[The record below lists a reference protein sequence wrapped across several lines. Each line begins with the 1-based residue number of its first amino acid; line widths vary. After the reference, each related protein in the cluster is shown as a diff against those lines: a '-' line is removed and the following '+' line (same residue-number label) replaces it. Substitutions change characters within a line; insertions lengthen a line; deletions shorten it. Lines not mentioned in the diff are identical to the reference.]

1 VDPLAIAGAF
11 ATIVGLLCDYKS
23 EHRAETDDEYRS
35 FLEWLQTK
43 RHDEIMKGIESNIQL
58 ANSLKAFLHRD
69 NETIIGK
76 LTAIDDILARIAS
89 TIDGFADISR
99 AINPNSELSQQ
110 AIGILK
116 QLNNSGGSRFTEINI
131 RGNLLFQVED
141 GNGRID
147 YDEPRFIEDDL
158 KTLAKLGL
166 LLLDRT
172 SQGHRMFHL
181 TRTAVQLLKAIGVA

>member
-1 VDPLAIAGAF
+1 MDPLAIAGAF

-131 RGNLLFQVED
+131 RGNLLFQVVD